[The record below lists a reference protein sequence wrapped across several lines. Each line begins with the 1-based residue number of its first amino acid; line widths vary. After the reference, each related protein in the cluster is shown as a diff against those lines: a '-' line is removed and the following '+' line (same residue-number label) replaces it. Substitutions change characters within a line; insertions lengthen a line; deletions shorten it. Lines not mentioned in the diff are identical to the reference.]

1 MFFDLSF
8 WIYRK
13 PQNDAYSSFN
23 QYNLLFRQ
31 WHMVSTDD
39 FAWWFRL
46 AMDSIWHPLIAAAMQ
61 RAEPSVLVINDNATQ
76 EFDAAFCCSCAILS
90 ECHLE
95 RWFSSVLT
103 VLSYGF
109 PWTKRLNGTIFWCHH
124 VGCWL
129 YRKQISWNMNHMTSQ
144 HRDLVGMTVVKRND
158 ILSGR
163 NEWYLKHN
171 LSF

>member
-1 MFFDLSF
+1 MLQDLIDVPEIRRPIIVCEAFIWSPWFMFGLSCKTSCF
-8 WIYRK
+8 QYCSSIKLWADGIMCETNRR
-13 PQNDAYSSFN
+13 QYSLWQLISEPWSELN
-23 QYNLLFRQ
+23 SKNAL
-31 WHMVSTDD
+31 
-39 FAWWFRL
+39 
-46 AMDSIWHPLIAAAMQ
+46 SIWHPLIAAAMQ

-109 PWTKRLNGTIFWCHH
+109 PWTKRLNGTILWCHH

-129 YRKQISWNMNHMTSQ
+129 
-144 HRDLVGMTVVKRND
+144 
-158 ILSGR
+158 
-163 NEWYLKHN
+163 
-171 LSF
+171 